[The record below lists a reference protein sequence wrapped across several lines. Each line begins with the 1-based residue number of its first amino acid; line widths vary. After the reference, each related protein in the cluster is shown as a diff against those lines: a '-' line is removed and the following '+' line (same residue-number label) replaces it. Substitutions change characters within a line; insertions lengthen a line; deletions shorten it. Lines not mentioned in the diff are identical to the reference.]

1 MANLILASASPRRQ
15 ALIKLL
21 ERPVIVRPTAVDE
34 DSVAHRDP
42 AVNVVRTARLKAD
55 AAASLDLDGIVIAAD
70 TTVALDGRMLNKPAG
85 PAEARAMLRR
95 LRGRTHQVHTGLV
108 VLDVGHRRA
117 ATDVSTTDV
126 TMRDYS
132 DREIDD
138 YVATGDPLDKA
149 GSYAIQHAGFRPV
162 ARLNG
167 CYTGVVGLP
176 LCRLVA
182 ALQELGVDVNLPV
195 AEDTADYR
203 DCTICRQSLDGLL
216 SKE

>member
-1 MANLILASASPRRQ
+1 MI
-15 ALIKLL
+15 
-21 ERPVIVRPTAVDE
+21 RPAAVDE
-34 DSVAHRDP
+34 DSVAHPDP
-42 AVNVVRTARLKAD
+42 AINVVRTARLKAD
-55 AAASLDLDGIVIAAD
+55 AAASLDAKGIVIAAD
-70 TTVALDGRMLNKPAG
+70 TTVALDGEMLNKPAG

-108 VLDVGHRRA
+108 VLEVGHGRI
-117 ATDVSTTDV
+117 ATAVSTTDV
-126 TMRDYS
+126 TMRDYG

-162 ARLNG
+162 ARLSG

-176 LCRLVA
+176 LCRLVS
-182 ALQELGVDVNLPV
+182 ALQELGIDVDLPV
-195 AEDTADYR
+195 AVDSTDYR